1 MESGK
6 SNPSMMSKSSDL
18 KYRILFTIIGIY
30 ISGASIGMVMF
41 YQSISVLFAHITHAN
56 IKIPKKLDQ
65 ILSYIIV
72 TPNMHKIHHHYELP
86 YTDSNYGNIFSIW
99 DRFFKTFSN
108 IGNQKS
114 VIYGID
120 TYMDELKT
128 NKLGTLLK
136 MPFKK
141 LKKIHNS
148 KFS

>member
-1 MESGK
+1 MNQFPKDFKADKTETQPCFNCEEVK
-6 SNPSMMSKSSDL
+6 N
-18 KYRILFTIIGIY
+18 ILEFI
-30 ISGASIGMVMF
+30 
-41 YQSISVLFAHITHAN
+41 N

-120 TYMDELKT
+120 TYMD
-128 NKLGTLLK
+128 
-136 MPFKK
+136 
-141 LKKIHNS
+141 
-148 KFS
+148 